1 MNAKKQFSV
10 LALTASVLLTGC
22 SLTPGTNATVS
33 KTGFCLDTVVSLT
46 LYGTKEE
53 APLNEC
59 FLLLETYE
67 SLLSRTK
74 EGSDVWK
81 INHSNGSPVVVS
93 DETAQLIQTA
103 LDYSVRSDGAFDIT
117 IAPLLDL
124 WDFKPEQHEGTVPDT
139 DQIQEA
145 LSHVNY
151 KNVQLDGTTVTLLDP
166 QASIDLG
173 GIAKGYI
180 ADRLRDYLVSE
191 GCDSAL
197 INLGGNILTVGE
209 KPDGSAFRVGI
220 RKPFSESD
228 KQLETVVCKDRSV
241 VTSGTYERY
250 FEQDGK
256 RYHHILNPADGYPVE
271 NGLASVTILS
281 PASTDAD
288 ALSTACFVLGPEKG
302 LELIETLDGIEALFV
317 TDELEEIAS
326 SGFTAYTIS

>member
-1 MNAKKQFSV
+1 MKAKKQFSV

-22 SLTPGTNATVS
+22 SLTPDTNATVS
-33 KTGFCLDTVVSLT
+33 KTGFFLDTVVSLT

-124 WDFKPEQHEGTVPDT
+124 WDFKPEQHEGTVPDA

-145 LSHVNY
+145 LSHVDY

-180 ADRLRDYLVSE
+180 
-191 GCDSAL
+191 
-197 INLGGNILTVGE
+197 GGNILTVGE

-228 KQLETVVCKDRSV
+228 KQLETVACKDRSV

-288 ALSTACFVLGPEKG
+288 ALSTACFVLGAEKG
-302 LELIETLDGIEALFV
+302 LGLIETLDGIEALFV

>member
-22 SLTPGTNATVS
+22 SLTPDTNATVS
-33 KTGFCLDTVVSLT
+33 KTGFFLDTVVSMT

-81 INHSNGSPVVVS
+81 INHSNGSPVAVS
-93 DETAQLIQTA
+93 NETAQLIQTA

-124 WDFKPEQHEGTVPDT
+124 WNFKPEQHEGTVPDA

-145 LSHVNY
+145 LSHVDY

-197 INLGGNILTVGE
+197 INLGGNILTVGA

-228 KQLETVVCKDRSV
+228 KQLETVACKDRSV

-256 RYHHILNPADGYPVE
+256 RYHHILNPTDGYPVE

-281 PASTDAD
+281 PTSTDAD